1 MIMKQECISSLFKK
15 KSIMNEYVP
24 VWEISYPVGWV

>member
-1 MIMKQECISSLFKK
+1 MIKKQVAYFV

-24 VWEISYPVGWV
+24 VWKISYPVGWV